1 MSTLKNPLRTE
12 RPTAEARRL
21 SVRPVPLGRTVATP
35 AVLHAVPIL
44 DIMIA
49 MERHRRHDWGDVSEA
64 DWKKNDR
71 ALKIGERLF
80 SAYKS
85 GDDTKFWII
94 TEWDRSVTTVLL
106 PLDY

>member
-49 MERHRRHDWGDVSEA
+49 MERHRRHDWGDGSETG
-64 DWKKNDR
+64 WIQNEQ
-71 ALKIGERLF
+71 ALKTGERLLSF
-80 SAYKS
+80 YKS
-85 GDDTKFWII
+85 GTGTEFWII

-106 PLDY
+106 PSDY